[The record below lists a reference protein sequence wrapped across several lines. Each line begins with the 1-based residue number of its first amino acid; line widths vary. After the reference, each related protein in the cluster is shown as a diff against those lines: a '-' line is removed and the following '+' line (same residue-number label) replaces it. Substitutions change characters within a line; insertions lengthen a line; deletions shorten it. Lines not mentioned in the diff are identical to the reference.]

1 MKTKMNRWMMLSFIV
16 GSAFMFSSCTQ
27 DTLSPQKT
35 TYGSLIQV
43 ASDGT
48 TTVSTSNLLAAFTST
63 ASLSDAEVAMLLKMK
78 EEEKLAHDVY
88 VTMYEKW
95 PKPIFLNISN
105 AEERHLQAIIT
116 LLKFYNQ
123 EDTLVAA
130 RGIFSTP
137 ELTQLY
143 QTLVAK
149 GDSSLANAYQVG
161 LQIEE
166 MEIQDLTVA
175 LATDPNTNIVITFE
189 NLLKASRNHLRVFY
203 LQLSALDIVYIPQY
217 ITQEEYDTTVLSPM
231 EQGSQFALQNQ
242 YQYNYQYRHENNG
255 H

>member
-1 MKTKMNRWMMLSFIV
+1 MMLGFIV

-88 VTMYEKW
+88 VTLYEKW

-130 RGIFSTP
+130 RGIFSTT
-137 ELTQLY
+137 EL
-143 QTLVAK
+143 
-149 GDSSLANAYQVG
+149 S
-161 LQIEE
+161 I
-166 MEIQDLTVA
+166 
-175 LATDPNTNIVITFE
+175 
-189 NLLKASRNHLRVFY
+189 FY
-203 LQLSALDIVYIPQY
+203 LTA
-217 ITQEEYDTTVLSPM
+217 
-231 EQGSQFALQNQ
+231 
-242 YQYNYQYRHENNG
+242 
-255 H
+255 